1 MHPPFI
7 YRFTNLYA
15 EEKKMYAFLSKHTS
29 KLLARD
35 NGADA
40 KATTIDKN
48 QLIDKLM
55 EMEKQ
60 NLMDPKRVLE
70 QINTFIV
77 AVSQIT

>member
-1 MHPPFI
+1 MHA
-7 YRFTNLYA
+7 L
-15 EEKKMYAFLSKHTS
+15 LSKHTS

-35 NGADA
+35 NDADA
-40 KATTIDKN
+40 KATTIDRN

-77 AVSQIT
+77 AVSPNN